1 MKQRETHG
9 IRTLQ
14 RRENALMYALLVPGL
29 LVVLAISFY
38 PLLYTVYLSF
48 HNYMLTKPDQ
58 ATFIGLGNYLK
69 LFFDE
74 AIRASILTTLQFTLL
89 SVLISMAV
97 GVGLAVVVNGVPFG
111 KTFFRI
117 VLFVPMMLSSVVVG
131 VIWKFL
137 YNNELG
143 VLNHILQLIGLERI
157 SFLGSGGV
165 AMASIITADVWQ
177 WASYTFIL
185 ALAALEAMN
194 PEPLE
199 AACID
204 GANGW
209 QLFWR
214 IRFPTMLPVLEVALV
229 FRFVWAFRSFDLIY
243 ALTKGGPGTSTETMA
258 LEIWRQAFTKY
269 DVGASSALS
278 VLMFLLLMGLSV
290 IILRKTLKES

>member
-1 MKQRETHG
+1 MKHRQNGG
-9 IRTLQ
+9 IRAIR
-14 RRENALMYALLVPGL
+14 RRENVLMYALLAPGL
-29 LVVLAISFY
+29 LVVLTVSFY
-38 PLLYTVYLSF
+38 PLLYTFYLSF
-48 HNYMLTKPDQ
+48 QDFILTKPDQ
-58 ATFIGLGNYLK
+58 ATFIGLANYLK
-69 LFFDE
+69 LFFDD
-74 AIRASILTTLQFTLL
+74 AIRASILTTFQFTVL
-89 SVLISMAV
+89 SVLISMVV
-97 GVGLAVVVNGVPFG
+97 GVGLAVIVNGVPFG

-143 VLNHILQLIGLERI
+143 VLNYILELLGTDRI
-157 SFLGSGGV
+157 SFLGSGGA
-165 AMASIITADVWQ
+165 AMASVVAADVWQ

-258 LEIWRQAFTKY
+258 LEVWRQAFTKY
-269 DVGASSALS
+269 DIGASSALS
-278 VLMFLLLMGLSV
+278 VLMFLILMGLSI